1 MRKTFAAV
9 LLAGGRSTRMKTNK
23 AFLDFHGMPLWR
35 FQMTKLERLAPDE
48 LFFSV
53 QPGMD
58 FPPGTWKLVC
68 DRRPDCGPLG
78 GLEATLRQTRADFL
92 VTLAV
97 DMPAMTTDFLRELVQ
112 ASGPAGVVPLVEGFY
127 CGAAAVYPVKILPLV
142 ETILA
147 GNDRSFQRLIRDAAA
162 SSLMNA
168 KPVAREERPLFEN
181 WNAPEDRRGS
191 ASLPLWAKLSC
202 FVSLTGSRP

>member
-1 MRKTFAAV
+1 MRKSFAAV

-23 AFLDFHGMPLWR
+23 AFLDFHGIPMWR
-35 FQMTKLERLAPDE
+35 FQMEKLERLGPDE

-53 QPGMD
+53 QPGMN
-58 FPPGTWKLVC
+58 FPPGAWTFVC
-68 DRRPDCGPLG
+68 DRRPDFGPLG

-97 DMPAMTTDFLRELVQ
+97 DMPAMTTDFLRELLE

-127 CGAAAVYPVKILPLV
+127 CGAAAVYPVRILPLV

-147 GNDRSFQRLIRDAAA
+147 ENDRSFQRLIREAAA
-162 SSLMNA
+162 SSLMHV
-168 KPVAREERPLFEN
+168 KPVSPEERPLFEN
-181 WNAPEDRRGS
+181 WNGPEDQRKS
-191 ASLPLWAKLSC
+191 ESTPLSD
-202 FVSLTGSRP
+202 

>member
-1 MRKTFAAV
+1 MRKIFAAV

-23 AFLDFHGMPLWR
+23 ALLQYHGMPMWR
-35 FQMTKLERLAPDE
+35 FQMEKLERLGPEE
-48 LFFSV
+48 LFFSI

-58 FPPGTWKLVC
+58 FPSGTWTFVC
-68 DRRPDCGPLG
+68 DRRPDFGPLG

-97 DMPAMTTDFLRELVQ
+97 DMPAMTTDFLRELLE
-112 ASGPAGVVPLVEGFY
+112 ASGPAGVVPVVEGFY

-147 GNDRSFQRLIRDAAA
+147 RKDRSFQRLIREAAA
-162 SSLMNA
+162 SGVMNA
-168 KPVAREERPLFEN
+168 KSISPAERPLFEN
-181 WNAPEDRRGS
+181 WNAPEDQRRS
-191 ASLPLWAKLSC
+191 ESVPLSD
-202 FVSLTGSRP
+202 

>member
-9 LLAGGRSTRMKTNK
+9 LLAGGRSTRMNTNK
-23 AFLDFHGMPLWR
+23 AFLEFHGVPLWR
-35 FQMTKLERLAPDE
+35 FQMEKLERLGPDE

-58 FPPGTWKLVC
+58 FPPGTWMLVC

-78 GLEATLRQTRADFL
+78 GLEATLRQTHADFL

-97 DMPAMTTDFLRELVQ
+97 DMPAMTTVFLHELVE

-127 CGAAAVYPVKILPLV
+127 CGAAAVYPVEILPFV
-142 ETILA
+142 ETVLA
-147 GNDRSFQRLIRDAAA
+147 GSDRSFQRLIREAAA
-162 SSLMNA
+162 SGLMNGR
-168 KPVAREERPLFEN
+168 PVSPEERLLFEN
-181 WNAPEDRRGS
+181 WNAPEDRRR
-191 ASLPLWAKLSC
+191 SLSIPFSD
-202 FVSLTGSRP
+202 

>member
-9 LLAGGRSTRMKTNK
+9 LLAGGRSTRMNTNK
-23 AFLDFHGMPLWR
+23 AFLEFHGVPLWR
-35 FQMTKLERLAPDE
+35 FQMEKLERLGPDE

-58 FPPGTWKLVC
+58 FPPGTWMLVC

-78 GLEATLRQTRADFL
+78 GLEATLRQTHADFL

-97 DMPAMTTDFLRELVQ
+97 DMPAMTTVFLHELVE

-127 CGAAAVYPVKILPLV
+127 CGAAAVYPVEMLPLV
-142 ETILA
+142 ETVLA
-147 GNDRSFQRLIRDAAA
+147 GSDRSFQRLIREAAA
-162 SSLMNA
+162 SGLMNGR
-168 KPVAREERPLFEN
+168 PVSPEERLLFEN
-181 WNAPEDRRGS
+181 WNAPEDRRR
-191 ASLPLWAKLSC
+191 SLSIPFSD
-202 FVSLTGSRP
+202 